1 MSRVRT
7 RPTRDDTREKLFEAA
22 ARVFEE
28 QGIGGA
34 SIEAIAA
41 AAGFTRGAFY
51 SNFKSKDELIIA
63 MLEDHVEQSIRR
75 NLDLLARHKNLA
87 DFIDALKTMDRS
99 RQDPLGRS
107 PLLHMEMILFVAR
120 AEKRR
125 PELAKRLR
133 ARRKLITDIVETTLK
148 NSGRNGSLNPT
159 WTGAILLALEDG
171 FRLHRLIDPETTPA
185 DSFLRA
191 IGDLQR
197 AIGIRRPDERCD
209 SGRFSAALAPA
220 CALCNWPGDRAH
232 LARATPCQIAKRG
245 QRADGDAD
253 RKGDGVIAGEVVQQA
268 GDPGTRGAAGER
280 RQHDGAEDAAV
291 MLALKDLQHHRAHD
305 RGQAVAERAL
315 RQAS

>member
-34 SIEAIAA
+34 SIESLAA

-63 MLEDHVEQSIRR
+63 MLEHHVEQSIRR
-75 NLDLLARHKNLA
+75 THELLARHQNLA
-87 DFIDALKTMDRS
+87 EFLGALKTVDRS
-99 RQDPLGRS
+99 QQDPLGRS

-133 ARRKLITDIVETTLK
+133 ARRKLIADIIETTAK
-148 NSGRNGSLNPT
+148 NSGRDPGVNPA
-159 WTGAILLALEDG
+159 WTGAVLLAMEDG

-191 IGDLQR
+191 IGDL
-197 AIGIRRPDERCD
+197 
-209 SGRFSAALAPA
+209 
-220 CALCNWPGDRAH
+220 
-232 LARATPCQIAKRG
+232 
-245 QRADGDAD
+245 
-253 RKGDGVIAGEVVQQA
+253 
-268 GDPGTRGAAGER
+268 
-280 RQHDGAEDAAV
+280 
-291 MLALKDLQHHRAHD
+291 
-305 RGQAVAERAL
+305 
-315 RQAS
+315 RQAMGIKLT

>member
-7 RPTRDDTREKLFEAA
+7 RPTRDETCEKLFEAA
-22 ARVFEE
+22 ARAFEE

-41 AAGFTRGAFY
+41 AAGFSRGAFY

-75 NLDLLARHKNLA
+75 NLDLLAVHQNLA
-87 DFIDALKTMDRS
+87 DFIDALKTMDRT

-107 PLLHMEMILFVAR
+107 PLLHMEMILYVAR

-148 NSGRNGSLNPT
+148 NSGRNGVLNPA
-159 WTGAILLALEDG
+159 WTSAIVLALEDG

-191 IGDLQR
+191 ITDLQR
-197 AIGIRRPDERCD
+197 AIGIA
-209 SGRFSAALAPA
+209 SA
-220 CALCNWPGDRAH
+220 
-232 LARATPCQIAKRG
+232 
-245 QRADGDAD
+245 
-253 RKGDGVIAGEVVQQA
+253 
-268 GDPGTRGAAGER
+268 
-280 RQHDGAEDAAV
+280 
-291 MLALKDLQHHRAHD
+291 
-305 RGQAVAERAL
+305 
-315 RQAS
+315 

>member
-7 RPTRDDTREKLFEAA
+7 RPTRDDTRDKLFEAA
-22 ARVFEE
+22 ARVFEAD
-28 QGIGGA
+28 GIGGA

-75 NLDLLARHKNLA
+75 NLDILAQHDNLD
-87 DFIDALKTMDRS
+87 DFIAALKTMDRS

-133 ARRKLITDIVETTLK
+133 AGRKLIADVIETTAK
-148 NSGRNGSLNPT
+148 NSGKDPVLAPA
-159 WTGAILLALEDG
+159 WWGAIVLAMEDG

-191 IGDLQR
+191 ISDLQK
-197 AIGIRRPDERCD
+197 AI
-209 SGRFSAALAPA
+209 SAAS
-220 CALCNWPGDRAH
+220 
-232 LARATPCQIAKRG
+232 T
-245 QRADGDAD
+245 
-253 RKGDGVIAGEVVQQA
+253 
-268 GDPGTRGAAGER
+268 
-280 RQHDGAEDAAV
+280 
-291 MLALKDLQHHRAHD
+291 
-305 RGQAVAERAL
+305 
-315 RQAS
+315 

>member
-7 RPTRDDTREKLFEAA
+7 RPTRDDTCDKLFEAA

-41 AAGFTRGAFY
+41 AAGFSRGAFY
-51 SNFKSKDELIIA
+51 SNFKSKEELIIA

-75 NLDLLARHKNLA
+75 SLDLLARHKNPA
-87 DFIDALKTMDRS
+87 DFIEALRTMDRS

-120 AEKRR
+120 AEQRR
-125 PELAKRLR
+125 PDLAKRLR
-133 ARRKLITDIVETTLK
+133 ARRQLIAEIVETTSR
-148 NSGRNGSLNPT
+148 NSGKNGALNPT

-191 IGDLQR
+191 ISDLQK
-197 AIGIRRPDERCD
+197 AIGIS
-209 SGRFSAALAPA
+209 SG
-220 CALCNWPGDRAH
+220 
-232 LARATPCQIAKRG
+232 
-245 QRADGDAD
+245 
-253 RKGDGVIAGEVVQQA
+253 
-268 GDPGTRGAAGER
+268 
-280 RQHDGAEDAAV
+280 
-291 MLALKDLQHHRAHD
+291 
-305 RGQAVAERAL
+305 
-315 RQAS
+315 

>member
-7 RPTRDDTREKLFEAA
+7 RPTRDETRDKLFDAA

-51 SNFKSKDELIIA
+51 SNFVSKDELIIA
-63 MLEDHVEQSIRR
+63 MLEDHVAQSIRR
-75 NLDLLARHKNLA
+75 SLDLLAKHQNLD
-87 DFIDALKTMDRS
+87 DFLDAFKRMDRS
-99 RQDPLGRS
+99 QQDPLGRS

-133 ARRKLITDIVETTLK
+133 ARRKLIADIVETTLK
-148 NSGRNGSLNPT
+148 DSGRPASLNPA
-159 WTGAILLALEDG
+159 WTAAVVLALEDG

-191 IGDLQR
+191 LSDLR
-197 AIGIRRPDERCD
+197 
-209 SGRFSAALAPA
+209 
-220 CALCNWPGDRAH
+220 
-232 LARATPCQIAKRG
+232 RATGLSSA
-245 QRADGDAD
+245 
-253 RKGDGVIAGEVVQQA
+253 
-268 GDPGTRGAAGER
+268 
-280 RQHDGAEDAAV
+280 
-291 MLALKDLQHHRAHD
+291 
-305 RGQAVAERAL
+305 
-315 RQAS
+315 

>member
-7 RPTRDDTREKLFEAA
+7 RPTRDETCDKLFEAA

-63 MLEDHVEQSIRR
+63 MIEDHVAQSVRR
-75 NLDLLARHKNLA
+75 NLDLLAQHRNLA

-99 RQDPLGRS
+99 RQDPLSRS

-125 PELAKRLR
+125 PELAQRLR
-133 ARRKLITDIVETTLK
+133 ARRKLIADIIETTSK
-148 NSGRNGSLNPT
+148 NSGRNASPT
-159 WTGAILLALEDG
+159 SAWTGAILLALEDG

-191 IGDLQR
+191 IGDL
-197 AIGIRRPDERCD
+197 
-209 SGRFSAALAPA
+209 
-220 CALCNWPGDRAH
+220 
-232 LARATPCQIAKRG
+232 
-245 QRADGDAD
+245 
-253 RKGDGVIAGEVVQQA
+253 RK
-268 GDPGTRGAAGER
+268 
-280 RQHDGAEDAAV
+280 AV
-291 MLALKDLQHHRAHD
+291 GH
-305 RGQAVAERAL
+305 
-315 RQAS
+315 

>member
-7 RPTRDDTREKLFEAA
+7 RPTRDDTCEKLFEAA

-63 MLEDHVEQSIRR
+63 MIEDHVAQSIRR
-75 NLDLLARHKNLA
+75 NLDLLARHRNLA

-125 PELAKRLR
+125 PELAQRLR
-133 ARRKLITDIVETTLK
+133 ARRKLIADIVETTSK
-148 NSGRNGSLNPT
+148 NSGKTVSANPT

-191 IGDLQR
+191 IGDL
-197 AIGIRRPDERCD
+197 
-209 SGRFSAALAPA
+209 
-220 CALCNWPGDRAH
+220 
-232 LARATPCQIAKRG
+232 
-245 QRADGDAD
+245 
-253 RKGDGVIAGEVVQQA
+253 RK
-268 GDPGTRGAAGER
+268 
-280 RQHDGAEDAAV
+280 AV
-291 MLALKDLQHHRAHD
+291 EH
-305 RGQAVAERAL
+305 
-315 RQAS
+315 

>member
-1 MSRVRT
+1 
-7 RPTRDDTREKLFEAA
+7 LFEAA

-63 MLEDHVEQSIRR
+63 MLEDHVAQSVRR
-75 NLDLLARHKNLA
+75 NLDLLAQHKNLD
-87 DFIDALKTMDRS
+87 DFLDALKSMDRS
-99 RQDPLGRS
+99 RQDPLARS

-133 ARRKLITDIVETTLK
+133 ARRTLIAEIVETTSK
-148 NSGRNGSLNPT
+148 NSGRTKPLNPA

-191 IGDLQR
+191 IGDLR
-197 AIGIRRPDERCD
+197 SAMGI
-209 SGRFSAALAPA
+209 SAA
-220 CALCNWPGDRAH
+220 
-232 LARATPCQIAKRG
+232 
-245 QRADGDAD
+245 
-253 RKGDGVIAGEVVQQA
+253 GVS
-268 GDPGTRGAAGER
+268 T
-280 RQHDGAEDAAV
+280 
-291 MLALKDLQHHRAHD
+291 
-305 RGQAVAERAL
+305 
-315 RQAS
+315 

>member
-34 SIEAIAA
+34 SIEAVAA

-63 MLEDHVEQSIRR
+63 MLEDHVEQSIVRIR
-75 NLDLLARHKNLA
+75 DLLDRHKNLA
-87 DFIDALKTMDRS
+87 DFIEALKTMGRS
-99 RQDPLGRS
+99 QQDPLGRS

-133 ARRKLITDIVETTLK
+133 ARRKLVADIIETTAK
-148 NSGRNGSLNPT
+148 NSGRTTILNPA
-159 WTGAILLALEDG
+159 WAGALVLALEDG
-171 FRLHRLIDPETTPA
+171 FRLHRLIDPETTSP
-185 DSFLRA
+185 DSFFRA

-197 AIGIRRPDERCD
+197 AMGI
-209 SGRFSAALAPA
+209 SSA
-220 CALCNWPGDRAH
+220 
-232 LARATPCQIAKRG
+232 
-245 QRADGDAD
+245 
-253 RKGDGVIAGEVVQQA
+253 
-268 GDPGTRGAAGER
+268 
-280 RQHDGAEDAAV
+280 
-291 MLALKDLQHHRAHD
+291 
-305 RGQAVAERAL
+305 
-315 RQAS
+315 

>member
-1 MSRVRT
+1 MRT
-7 RPTRDDTREKLFEAA
+7 RPTRDDTRDKLFEAA
-22 ARVFEE
+22 ARMFEE

-75 NLDLLARHKNLA
+75 NLDLLDRHKKLA
-87 DFIDALKTMDRS
+87 DFIDALKNMDRS

-125 PELAKRLR
+125 PDLAKRLR

-148 NSGRNGSLNPT
+148 NSGRNGALNPT
-159 WTGAILLALEDG
+159 WTGAIVLALEDG

-191 IGDLQR
+191 ISDLQR
-197 AIGIRRPDERCD
+197 AIGM
-209 SGRFSAALAPA
+209 SSA
-220 CALCNWPGDRAH
+220 
-232 LARATPCQIAKRG
+232 
-245 QRADGDAD
+245 
-253 RKGDGVIAGEVVQQA
+253 
-268 GDPGTRGAAGER
+268 
-280 RQHDGAEDAAV
+280 
-291 MLALKDLQHHRAHD
+291 
-305 RGQAVAERAL
+305 
-315 RQAS
+315 

>member
-7 RPTRDDTREKLFEAA
+7 RPTRDDTRDKLFEAA

-28 QGIGGA
+28 HGIGGA
-34 SIEAIAA
+34 SIETLAA

-63 MLEDHVEQSIRR
+63 MLEDHLEQTVRR
-75 NLDLLARHKNLA
+75 NLELLARHKNLA
-87 DFIDALKTMDRS
+87 DFIEALKTMDRS

-133 ARRKLITDIVETTLK
+133 ARRKLIAEIVETTSQH
-148 NSGRNGSLNPT
+148 SGRARPLNPA
-159 WTGAILLALEDG
+159 WAGAILLALEDG

-191 IGDLQR
+191 IEDLQK
-197 AIGIRRPDERCD
+197 AIG
-209 SGRFSAALAPA
+209 
-220 CALCNWPGDRAH
+220 
-232 LARATPCQIAKRG
+232 
-245 QRADGDAD
+245 
-253 RKGDGVIAGEVVQQA
+253 V
-268 GDPGTRGAAGER
+268 
-280 RQHDGAEDAAV
+280 
-291 MLALKDLQHHRAHD
+291 
-305 RGQAVAERAL
+305 
-315 RQAS
+315 

>member
-41 AAGFTRGAFY
+41 AASFTRGAFY
-51 SNFKSKDELIIA
+51 SNFNSKDELIIA
-63 MLEDHVEQSIRR
+63 MLEDHVEQTIRR
-75 NLDLLARHKNLA
+75 NLDLLARHKNIV

-99 RQDPLGRS
+99 RHDPLGRS

-133 ARRKLITDIVETTLK
+133 ARRQLITDIVETTLK
-148 NSGRNGSLNPT
+148 NSGKNGALNPT

-197 AIGIRRPDERCD
+197 AIGV
-209 SGRFSAALAPA
+209 SS
-220 CALCNWPGDRAH
+220 
-232 LARATPCQIAKRG
+232 T
-245 QRADGDAD
+245 
-253 RKGDGVIAGEVVQQA
+253 
-268 GDPGTRGAAGER
+268 
-280 RQHDGAEDAAV
+280 
-291 MLALKDLQHHRAHD
+291 
-305 RGQAVAERAL
+305 
-315 RQAS
+315 

>member
-34 SIEAIAA
+34 SIEAVAA

-63 MLEDHVEQSIRR
+63 MLEDHVEQSIGRIR
-75 NLDLLARHKNLA
+75 DLLDRHKNLA
-87 DFIDALKTMDRS
+87 DFIDALKTMDRT

-133 ARRKLITDIVETTLK
+133 ARRKLIADIIDATLK
-148 NSGRNGSLNPT
+148 SNARGSTLNPP
-159 WTGAILLALEDG
+159 WMASVVLALEDG

-191 IGDLQR
+191 IGDL
-197 AIGIRRPDERCD
+197 RRRT
-209 SGRFSAALAPA
+209 GLAS
-220 CALCNWPGDRAH
+220 
-232 LARATPCQIAKRG
+232 
-245 QRADGDAD
+245 
-253 RKGDGVIAGEVVQQA
+253 E
-268 GDPGTRGAAGER
+268 
-280 RQHDGAEDAAV
+280 
-291 MLALKDLQHHRAHD
+291 
-305 RGQAVAERAL
+305 
-315 RQAS
+315 

>member
-41 AAGFTRGAFY
+41 AAGLTRGAFY

-75 NLDLLARHKNLA
+75 NLDLLARHKNIA
-87 DFIDALKTMDRS
+87 DFIDALGTMDRS

-125 PELAKRLR
+125 PDLAKRLR
-133 ARRKLITDIVETTLK
+133 ARRKLITDIVEIALK
-148 NSGRNGSLNPT
+148 NSGKNGVVNPT

-191 IGDLQR
+191 ISDLQR
-197 AIGIRRPDERCD
+197 PMGI
-209 SGRFSAALAPA
+209 SAA
-220 CALCNWPGDRAH
+220 
-232 LARATPCQIAKRG
+232 
-245 QRADGDAD
+245 
-253 RKGDGVIAGEVVQQA
+253 
-268 GDPGTRGAAGER
+268 
-280 RQHDGAEDAAV
+280 
-291 MLALKDLQHHRAHD
+291 
-305 RGQAVAERAL
+305 
-315 RQAS
+315 

>member
-22 ARVFEE
+22 ARVFGE

-51 SNFKSKDELIIA
+51 SNFKSRDELIIA

-75 NLDLLARHKNLA
+75 NLDLLAQHKNIA

-125 PELAKRLR
+125 PELAERLR
-133 ARRKLITDIVETTLK
+133 ARRKLIADIVATTSK
-148 NSGRNGSLNPT
+148 NSGKNGSPDPT
-159 WTGAILLALEDG
+159 WTGAIVLALEDG
-171 FRLHRLIDPETTPA
+171 FRLHRLIDPQTTPA

-197 AIGIRRPDERCD
+197 AMGISSRTRKAHVTP
-209 SGRFSAALAPA
+209 APA
-220 CALCNWPGDRAH
+220 CA
-232 LARATPCQIAKRG
+232 
-245 QRADGDAD
+245 
-253 RKGDGVIAGEVVQQA
+253 
-268 GDPGTRGAAGER
+268 
-280 RQHDGAEDAAV
+280 
-291 MLALKDLQHHRAHD
+291 
-305 RGQAVAERAL
+305 
-315 RQAS
+315 

>member
-22 ARVFEE
+22 ARVFED

-51 SNFKSKDELIIA
+51 SNFASKEELIVA

-75 NLDLLARHKNLA
+75 NLDLLAKHQDLQ
-87 DFIDALKTMDRS
+87 DYLDAYRKMGGGS
-99 RQDPLGRS
+99 RQDPLGHA

-133 ARRKLITDIVETTLK
+133 ARRKLIADIVETASK
-148 NSGRNGSLNPT
+148 NGGGNPALNPA
-159 WTGAILLALEDG
+159 WIGAVALAIEDG

-191 IGDLQR
+191 IDDLHR
-197 AIGIRRPDERCD
+197 AIG
-209 SGRFSAALAPA
+209 F
-220 CALCNWPGDRAH
+220 
-232 LARATPCQIAKRG
+232 
-245 QRADGDAD
+245 
-253 RKGDGVIAGEVVQQA
+253 
-268 GDPGTRGAAGER
+268 
-280 RQHDGAEDAAV
+280 
-291 MLALKDLQHHRAHD
+291 
-305 RGQAVAERAL
+305 
-315 RQAS
+315 AST